1 MSEPKPFSFFHR
13 LAIMLPVALVFLG
26 LDQWSKAWATVAV
39 QGHPPRTY
47 AGIFTLVYAENLGA
61 WGSMGAGW
69 GPSTRWFVLGVFP
82 ALVLAGLAFYA
93 LTEKTVS
100 KAEVLACGLVVA
112 GGAGNL
118 IDRFFRSPGPMRGAV
133 VDFVSVGWWPTFNV
147 ADSSIVCG
155 AILLV
160 GLTLFGFEPDGTR
173 AKGKRG

>member
-69 GPSTRWFVLGVFP
+69 GPSTRWFVLAVFP

-118 IDRFFRSPGPMRGAV
+118 IDRFRLGYV
-133 VDFVSVGWWPTFNV
+133 QDFLYMGYGKVGTNIFNV
-147 ADSSIVCG
+147 ADAVVMAG
-155 AILLV
+155 LGILLWKN
-160 GLTLFGFEPDGTR
+160 FQNYRAEKAAKA
-173 AKGKRG
+173 AKGI

>member
-1 MSEPKPFSFFHR
+1 MSEPKPFSFFQR

-118 IDRFFRSPGPMRGAV
+118 IDRFRLGYV
-133 VDFVSVGWWPTFNV
+133 QDFLYMGYGKFGTNIFNV
-147 ADSSIVCG
+147 ADAVVMAG
-155 AILLV
+155 LGILLWKN
-160 GLTLFGFEPDGTR
+160 FQNYR
-173 AKGKRG
+173 AEKAAKASKGA

>member
-69 GPSTRWFVLGVFP
+69 GPSTRWFVLAVFP

-118 IDRFFRSPGPMRGAV
+118 IDRFRLGYV
-133 VDFVSVGWWPTFNV
+133 QDFLYMGYGKIGTNIFNV
-147 ADSSIVCG
+147 ADAVVMAG
-155 AILLV
+155 LGILLWKN
-160 GLTLFGFEPDGTR
+160 FQNYRAEKAAKA
-173 AKGKRG
+173 AKGI

>member
-118 IDRFFRSPGPMRGAV
+118 IDRFRLGYV
-133 VDFVSVGWWPTFNV
+133 QDFLYMGYGKIGTNIFNV
-147 ADSSIVCG
+147 ADAVVMAG
-155 AILLV
+155 LGILLWKN
-160 GLTLFGFEPDGTR
+160 FQNYRAEKAAKA
-173 AKGKRG
+173 AKGI

>member
-13 LAIMLPVALVFLG
+13 LAIMLPVALFFLG

-118 IDRFFRSPGPMRGAV
+118 IDRFRLGYV
-133 VDFVSVGWWPTFNV
+133 QDFLYMGYGKIGTNIFNV
-147 ADSSIVCG
+147 ADAVVMAG
-155 AILLV
+155 LGILLWKN
-160 GLTLFGFEPDGTR
+160 FQNYRAEKAAKA
-173 AKGKRG
+173 AKGI

>member
-13 LAIMLPVALVFLG
+13 LAIMLPVALFFLG

-100 KAEVLACGLVVA
+100 KAEGLACGLVVA

-118 IDRFFRSPGPMRGAV
+118 IDRFRLGYV
-133 VDFVSVGWWPTFNV
+133 QDFLYMGYGKIGTNIFNV
-147 ADSSIVCG
+147 ADAVVMAG
-155 AILLV
+155 LGILLWKN
-160 GLTLFGFEPDGTR
+160 FQNYRAEKAAKA
-173 AKGKRG
+173 AKGI